1 MIGEY
6 RVLLIRTSGLMNR
19 LSKGN
24 LSFSLGETTGFPWAN
39 DRLRRVKR
47 FNDKGEHRKTSLS
60 LFYSFLFSEMSNSL
74 SPT

>member
-6 RVLLIRTSGLMNR
+6 GVLLIRTSGLMNR

-47 FNDKGEHRKTSLS
+47 FNDKGEYKNASLS
-60 LFYSFLFSEMSNSL
+60 LFLFFLIFGNE
-74 SPT
+74 